1 MLLISIYFGIV
12 VGLIAALVLNLTYHR
27 LSGAKQLYVFMAT
40 LFVSLLPSV
49 LLGLIDMHASNARN
63 YVQADMSASTGYIVG
78 LICTC
83 LGFGLVYLMKSAP
96 ENCFAV

>member
-1 MLLISIYFGIV
+1 MLLISIYFGIA
-12 VGLIAALVLNLTYHR
+12 VGLIAALVLNFTYHR

-49 LLGLIDMHASNARN
+49 LLGLIDMHASNN
-63 YVQADMSASTGYIVG
+63 HVQADMSASTGYIVG

-83 LGFGLVYLMKSAP
+83 LGFGLVYLMKKRS
-96 ENCFAV
+96 